1 MNFEQKLQKL
11 GKAMN
16 KWLADAFSGL
26 NVFSAILV
34 IIFLPGVF
42 VDTPDN
48 FMGFI
53 GYVAYGIVLAIVI
66 CGFIALV
73 IDIRNELVKL
83 NENLDKS

>member
-11 GKAMN
+11 AKAMN

-26 NVFSAILV
+26 NVFLAILV

-53 GYVAYGIVLAIVI
+53 GYVAYGILLAVVI

-83 NENLDKS
+83 NENLAKS

>member
-26 NVFSAILV
+26 NVFLAIL
-34 IIFLPGVF
+34 IIIVTVTVPA
-42 VDTPDN
+42 DSTDS
-48 FMGFI
+48 FMSFI
-53 GYVAYGIVLAIVI
+53 GYVAAGSLFAIVI
-66 CGFIALV
+66 CGILALV

-83 NENLDKS
+83 NENLDKN